1 MKLHAKTLA
10 GLEDLV
16 AQDMNEAG
24 ATEVVV
30 GRRGV
35 SCEADLKAMY
45 HLCLHSRFV
54 LRVLR
59 HLTEFNAKNPDDLY
73 RQSARFAW
81 EDLILWTAPSWW
93 MRLCTRRCSRTTIL
107 RHCA

>member
-73 RQSARFAW
+73 RQSA
-81 EDLILWTAPSWW
+81 L
-93 MRLCTRRCSRTTIL
+93 SRGKI
-107 RHCA
+107 